1 MGLVSNQQLNIE
13 NMAIDDDQLLQEYL
27 QSNVQQSLHPQ
38 VQTIP
43 TPERP
48 PSAHSNASSSSKQLL
63 NRIANIRQDL
73 NQMAESH
80 NKTSQQTISP
90 FRRHQSERAEVDTQ
104 LTINKIPSLLAEG
117 RHFSVDQSF
126 SL

>member
-13 NMAIDDDQLLQEYL
+13 NMAIDDQLLQEYL
-27 QSNVQQSLHPQ
+27 ESNVQQSLHPQ

-48 PSAHSNASSSSKQLL
+48 PSMHSNVSSSSKQLL
-63 NRIANIRQDL
+63 TRIANIRYDL

-80 NKTSQQTISP
+80 NKTSQ
-90 FRRHQSERAEVDTQ
+90 
-104 LTINKIPSLLAEG
+104 
-117 RHFSVDQSF
+117 
-126 SL
+126 